1 MERSKQQNINKA
13 KREKIRELKSEIYD
27 IRRAI
32 KSLNEDLNRIIEI
45 TPQFQGLTFDIAKQ
59 EIYNNI
65 EIHHRRIDEI
75 YSQISDLES

>member
-1 MERSKQQNINKA
+1 MERPKQQNINKA
-13 KREKIRELKSEIYD
+13 KRERINELKSEINH

-32 KSLNEDLNRIIEI
+32 RNLNEDLNRIIDI

-65 EIHHRRIDEI
+65 EIHQRRIDEI

>member
-1 MERSKQQNINKA
+1 MERTKQKNINKA

-32 KSLNEDLNRIIEI
+32 RNLNEDLNQILEI
-45 TPQFQGLTFDIAKQ
+45 TPQFQGLTFDNATQ